1 MIKFVIITS
10 IKIINEVIS
19 LEFKER
25 LKSLRKERKLTQ
37 SALGAILNYGY
48 TAISNYESG
57 RNEPSITDLKKIAEF
72 FDVSMDY
79 LLCVNDI
86 RNPYVERDYPEQFNE
101 FKNIYTML
109 DNDRRNMLD
118 DFMRWMLDRQIKALS
133 ESKQKLKVAQDT
145 VPYKSKSTEN

>member
-1 MIKFVIITS
+1 M
-10 IKIINEVIS
+10 
-19 LEFKER
+19 EFKER

-37 SALGAILNYGY
+37 SALGSILNYGY

-109 DNDRRNMLD
+109 DNDKRELLD
-118 DFMRWMLDRQIKALS
+118 DFMRWMLERQIKSLS
-133 ESKQKLKVAQDT
+133 NTKQQLKVAQEKR
-145 VPYKSKSTEN
+145 V

>member
-1 MIKFVIITS
+1 M
-10 IKIINEVIS
+10 
-19 LEFKER
+19 EFKER

-37 SALGAILNYGY
+37 SALGSILNYGY

-109 DNDRRNMLD
+109 DNDKREMLD
-118 DFMRWMLDRQIKALS
+118 DFMRWMLDRQIKS
-133 ESKQKLKVAQDT
+133 VSSSKQSLKVAQET
-145 VPYKSKSTEN
+145 VPYKSKSSEKWLF

>member
-19 LEFKER
+19 QEFKER

-133 ESKQKLKVAQDT
+133 ESKQKLKVAQET